1 MPSYSLENCSFVEL
15 FYRKDQIPVLSPY
28 NVSLFYGETLEFLRI
43 QILVILRMWMGKDK
57 RLKVHLL
64 R

>member
-1 MPSYSLENCSFVEL
+1 MLSYSLENCSFVEL
-15 FYRKDQIPVLSPY
+15 FYRKNQIPVLSPY
-28 NVSLFYGETLEFLRI
+28 NVSLLYGETLEILRI
-43 QILVILRMWMGKDK
+43 QILIILRMWMGKEI